1 MDVSDLPKNLALSE
15 GSLSIYPNPA
25 QEYVVIE
32 YSNTAREQLVLQ
44 LFGMDGK
51 VMLNK
56 VIDKDALEYR
66 DVIDLSAYNKGVYY
80 VRVYNQQIIKTG
92 KLWIQ

>member
-1 MDVSDLPKNLALSE
+1 
-15 GSLSIYPNPA
+15 
-25 QEYVVIE
+25 
-32 YSNTAREQLVLQ
+32 
-44 LFGMDGK
+44 
-51 VMLNK
+51 MLNK